1 MSRADK
7 AVIMAAGIGK
17 RMQPVSLDIPKP
29 LIPVKGKPMIE
40 TIIEGL
46 LSNKVDTIYIVI
58 GYKKEQFLYLQE
70 KFKGISFIENKYFQ
84 NSNNISSLYVAR
96 DYIANAI
103 IVDGDQ
109 ILHNNKILYPE
120 FERSGYC
127 SIWNPS
133 MTNEW
138 MQKVKEGIVVDC
150 SRTGGKKAWQ
160 LVSVSFWN
168 QSDALKLKEYVEIE
182 FVKYGNWDIYWD
194 DIAMFL
200 YKDEFKLGIRKINF
214 GDITEIDN
222 YDELV
227 AIDNTYRNYI
237 KKEDSNE

>member
-7 AVIMAAGIGK
+7 AVIMAAGVGK

-29 LIPVKGKPMIE
+29 LISVNGKPMIE

-46 LSNKVDTIYIVI
+46 LINKVNTIYIVV
-58 GYKKEQFLYLQE
+58 GYKKEQFAYLKE
-70 KFKGISFIENKYFQ
+70 KYKGITFIENEYYM
-84 NSNNISSLYVAR
+84 NSNNISSLFVVR
-96 DYIANAI
+96 NYIENSI
-103 IVDGDQ
+103 IIDGDQ
-109 ILHNNKILYPE
+109 ILHNIEILYPE
-120 FERSGYC
+120 FEHSGYC

-138 MQKVKEGIVVDC
+138 MQKVKDGIVIDC
-150 SRTGGKKAWQ
+150 SRIGGKEAWQ

-182 FVKYGNWDIYWD
+182 FVKYKNWDIYWD
-194 DIAMFL
+194 DIPMFL
-200 YKDEFKLGIRKINF
+200 YKNEFRLGIRKINF
-214 GDITEIDN
+214 GDIIEIDN

-237 KKEDSNE
+237 KKEDSDE

>member
-7 AVIMAAGIGK
+7 AVIMAAGVGK
-17 RMQPVSLDIPKP
+17 RMRPVSLDTPKP
-29 LIPVKGKPMIE
+29 LISVNGRPMIE

-46 LSNKVDTIYIVI
+46 LTNKIDTIYIVI
-58 GYKKEQFLYLQE
+58 GYKKEQFLYLKE

-109 ILHNNKILYPE
+109 ILHNYKILNPQ
-120 FERSGYC
+120 FEHSGYC
-127 SIWNPS
+127 SVWNS
-133 MTNEW
+133 FKTDEW
-138 MQKVKEGIVVDC
+138 MQTVKNGVVVDC
-150 SRTGGKKAWQ
+150 SRTGGKEGWQ
-160 LVSVSFWN
+160 LYSVSFWN
-168 QSDALKLKEYVEIE
+168 ESDAVKLKKYVEIE
-182 FVKYGNWDIYWD
+182 FIKYKNWDIYWD
-194 DIAMFL
+194 DIVMFL

-227 AIDNTYRNYI
+227 AIDNTYRNYT
-237 KKEDSNE
+237 KKEDNDE